1 LILSVVQLRLLGL
14 FIVSFFLRIGYFWLD
29 IPVPEQDTLDY
40 QELAK
45 NLLNGQGFVSRE
57 NWFGFPM
64 YSWRPP
70 VYPFFLASV
79 YLMFGFDNTAVIIVQ
94 CLIGAFSVILLWSMI
109 FRINARAAWLAA
121 IFMAIYE
128 PLVSACSE
136 VMSETLFTF
145 LILLALWAFGVKTKR
160 SQFLALG
167 GIAVGLCALTRPVGL
182 LLLPSFAITIFW
194 QHGRSG
200 WSIVA
205 WVTLVVLLV
214 ICPWTLRNYQV
225 HEAFVPISTHGGFIV
240 AQSNNSDPAWRK
252 KNGWGI
258 EKEIFENMPTEIE
271 RDRHWWA
278 MGLSFIRENPFAY
291 MQLNLERMLRFF
303 YFFRPSYN
311 VFFAF
316 IFPFFILGILNYGGH
331 ADFKMHTTFI
341 AISVLVFCMLLYGS
355 TRFRLP
361 IEPLFIGFGATYI
374 VENCIR
380 WLKLR
385 LFTLIYILLHILIWF
400 AQEDLRMIV
409 LSFLDKWGLK

>member
-1 LILSVVQLRLLGL
+1 MLSLVQLRLLGL
-14 FIVSFFLRIGYFWLD
+14 FTLSFCVRIAYFGLD

-70 VYPFFLASV
+70 VYPFFLASI
-79 YLMFGFDNTAVIIVQ
+79 YLLFGFDNTAVIVVQ
-94 CLIGAFSVILLWSMI
+94 CLIGAVSVLLLWSVM
-109 FRINARAAWLAA
+109 FRVNIRAAWLAA

-128 PLVSACSE
+128 PLVAACSE

-145 LILLALWAFGVKTKR
+145 LILLALWAFGAKNR
-160 SQFLALG
+160 RFQFLALG

-182 LLLPSFAITIFW
+182 LLLPSFAIATFW
-194 QHGRSG
+194 QYGRSG
-200 WSIVA
+200 WSFVA
-205 WVTLVVLLV
+205 WVTLAVLLV

-225 HEAFVPISTHGGFIV
+225 HGAFVPISTHGGFIV
-240 AQSNNSDPAWRK
+240 AQSNNSNPAWRTE
-252 KNGWGI
+252 NGWGI

-278 MGLSFIRENPFAY
+278 MGLSFIRENPIAY
-291 MQLNLERMLRFF
+291 IQLSFERLLRFF

-316 IFPFFILGILNYGGH
+316 LFPFFILGVVSYGRH
-331 ADFKMHTTFI
+331 ADFKIHTTFI
-341 AISVLVFCMLLYGS
+341 AISILVFCTLLYGS

-374 VENCIR
+374 VESYMR
-380 WLKLR
+380 WSKLR
-385 LFTLIYILLHILIWF
+385 LFGFVYILLHILIWF
-400 AQEDLRMIV
+400 TQKEFRIIV
-409 LSFLDKWGLK
+409 LSFLDDLGLK